1 MIARPS
7 EQEGGCNVQAGS
19 RPGLRA
25 EERER
30 VTVLQVKW
38 ITYKKYQ
45 QYLNYF

>member
-7 EQEGGCNVQAGS
+7 EQEGGCSVQAGS
-19 RPGLRA
+19 RPVLR
-25 EERER
+25 RER

>member
-7 EQEGGCNVQAGS
+7 EQEGGCSVQAGS
-19 RPGLRA
+19 RPVLRR
-25 EERER
+25 RER